1 MCPRSAT
8 MRPSWPPPPRQ
19 RRVSEQEEA
28 GDQPVG
34 TPQAVTATAH
44 PAAPSGETGRALGE
58 RQATGKGGTHCPLLG
73 RACRAARGCSGK
85 LRRERT
91 NVSAQPP
98 VPSSKPADG
107 RPASCAQSHVP
118 RTCCWEALS
127 KTHPWDQGAS
137 AGLRS
142 GASDRGAGGGAGGV
156 PAERPPAAL
165 ASEGT
170 WAWLLPAQELRTGLT
185 AKRSQAHPGLPREIT
200 ETDACKVSKLS

>member
-8 MRPSWPPPPRQ
+8 MRPSWSPPPRQ

-142 GASDRGAGGGAGGV
+142 GASDRGAGGGGGGGRQS
-156 PAERPPAAL
+156 AR
-165 ASEGT
+165 
-170 WAWLLPAQELRTGLT
+170 LLRWPLKGRGPGFSPLRTGLT

>member
-8 MRPSWPPPPRQ
+8 MRPSWLPPPRQ

-98 VPSSKPADG
+98 VPSSKPADV

-118 RTCCWEALS
+118 CPGPAAGRRSARH
-127 KTHPWDQGAS
+127 THGTKGPRQDSGAEPATGAQGA
-137 AGLRS
+137 
-142 GASDRGAGGGAGGV
+142 GAGGG

-170 WAWLLPAQELRTGLT
+170 WAWLLPAQDG
-185 AKRSQAHPGLPREIT
+185 AHSETLSSTPGASAGNYGNGRL
-200 ETDACKVSKLS
+200 

>member
-1 MCPRSAT
+1 

-118 RTCCWEALS
+118 CPGPAAGRRSARH
-127 KTHPWDQGAS
+127 THGTKGPRQDSGAEPATGAQGA
-137 AGLRS
+137 
-142 GASDRGAGGGAGGV
+142 GAGGGRQSA
-156 PAERPPAAL
+156 R
-165 ASEGT
+165 
-170 WAWLLPAQELRTGLT
+170 LLRWPLKGRGPGFSPLRTGLT